1 MQKGDFDASRKYHEK
16 AMELSPNDAYIK
28 GRCAAFYTFFG
39 EPARALALLD
49 EAEALDPYPPV
60 WCVEERGI
68 ALYVQERYRE
78 SIAHLS
84 ALPFQT
90 RRSRL
95 YQIAAHMA
103 LSETEQAQ
111 NSPALRSHCSPT

>member
-1 MQKGDFDASRKYHEK
+1 M
-16 AMELSPNDAYIK
+16 
-28 GRCAAFYTFFG
+28 
-39 EPARALALLD
+39 LD
-49 EAEALDPYPPV
+49 EAEALDPYLPV

-78 SIAHLS
+78 VIAHLS

-103 LSETEQAQ
+103 VGETEIRPK
-111 NSPALRSHCSPT
+111 NSPALRLHVQPDLTTKYVRDQEWYCDNTVLEKLTERLVEAGVPSGH